1 MANLKTW
8 FLETRPSFLLLVPV
22 CVFTGVA
29 ASLYDGYPFRPLYFA
44 LAFVGALFAHISVN
58 VLNEYSDY
66 KTGIDFQ
73 TQRTPFS
80 GGSGLLPAGLLKP
93 AQALMLGLGSL
104 AITIAVG
111 IYFAVI
117 YTWAILPLGIVGVL
131 IILLYTPYLTKLP
144 GITELVGPGLGFGL
158 MVLGTYVTQS
168 GDYRVSSV
176 LVSLVA
182 GLLIANLLLINEFPD
197 VEADRPAGRKHLPI
211 ILGRAKSAWIY
222 CAIAVLAYAVIV
234 VGVAVGSLPLWAL
247 LGLATLPLGVKAM
260 AGALKYHS
268 DIPKLMPALGMNVI
282 TVLLTPTLMS
292 VGIMIATYAFD

>member
-29 ASLYDGYPFRPLYFA
+29 ASLYDGYPFRPLYFT
-44 LAFVGALFAHISVN
+44 LAFIGALFAHISVN

-66 KTGIDFQ
+66 RTGIDFK

-93 AQALMLGLGSL
+93 SQALMLGLGSL
-104 AITIAVG
+104 AVTVVVG

-158 MVLGTYVTQS
+158 MVLGTYITQS

-260 AGALKYHS
+260 AGALKHHS
-268 DIPKLMPALGMNVI
+268 DIPKLMPVLGMNVI

-292 VGIMIATYAFD
+292 VGIIIAAYVFD

>member
-1 MANLKTW
+1 VANLKTW

-22 CVFTGVA
+22 CVFTGIA
-29 ASLYDGYPFRPLYFA
+29 TSLYEGNPFRPLYFA

-66 KTGIDFQ
+66 KTGIDFK

-93 AQALMLGLGSL
+93 AQALMLGLGTL
-104 AITIAVG
+104 AVTVAVG

-158 MVLGTYVTQS
+158 MVLGTYVTQA
-168 GDYRVSSV
+168 GGYSV
-176 LVSLVA
+176 ASALVSLVA

-211 ILGRAKSAWIY
+211 ILGRAKAAWIY

-234 VGVAVGSLPLWAL
+234 VGVAIGSLPLWAL

-260 AGALKYHS
+260 AGALKHHS
-268 DIPKLMPALGMNVI
+268 DMPRLMPALGMNVM
-282 TVLLTPTLMS
+282 TVLLTPALMS
-292 VGIMIATYAFD
+292 VGIIIAAYAFD